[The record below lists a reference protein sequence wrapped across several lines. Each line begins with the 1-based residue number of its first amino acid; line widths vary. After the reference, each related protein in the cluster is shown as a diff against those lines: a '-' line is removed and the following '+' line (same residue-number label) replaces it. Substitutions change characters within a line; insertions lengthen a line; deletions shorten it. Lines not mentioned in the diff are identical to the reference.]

1 MKYYIDI
8 DDTICRP
15 YMNAS
20 NTQEKYE
27 KATPI
32 VERIEKVN
40 RLYDDGHTVTYWTAR
55 GGDSGLDFEVLTRKQ
70 LLEWG
75 CKFHALVMGKPS
87 YDVYIDDKSF
97 NVDTVWPLAVKEDL
111 RKKTGTG
118 KVEKGW
124 GHEVIIVNND
134 LYCGKI
140 LHFNKGAKFS
150 MHFHLKKKETWYVAS
165 GSFLFRWINTRN
177 ADVIEETLGVGDT
190 ITNEV
195 GEPHQIIALEEGDI
209 FEVSTKH
216 FDSDSYRVGKGD
228 SQTVG
233 CGEATR

>member
-15 YMNAS
+15 YKGAL
-20 NTQEKYE
+20 TTEEKYE
-27 KATPI
+27 NATPI

-40 RLYDDGHTVTYWTAR
+40 ALYSDGHTITYWTAR
-55 GGDSGLDFEVLTRKQ
+55 GGDSGIDFESLTRQQ
-70 LLEWG
+70 LASWG
-75 CKFHALVMGKPS
+75 CKFHTLIMGKPS
-87 YDVYIDDKSF
+87 YDIYIDDKSF
-97 NVDTVWPLAVKEDL
+97 NVDAIWPLAVKEEL
-111 RKKTGTG
+111 RKKTGTS

-140 LHFNKGAKFS
+140 LHFKKGAKFS
-150 MHFHLKKKETWYVAS
+150 MHFHLKKKETWYVTS

-209 FEVSTKH
+209 FEVSTQH

-228 SQTVG
+228 SQREVV
-233 CGEATR
+233 